1 MIDRSKSIRTKLLF
15 PLLVIMMIQ
24 AVLFVAVITF
34 GGVFRNMK
42 MNAVDI
48 LRENT
53 ENSRLYLEKEII
65 HRWINVIADTDVITD
80 EIQNVLD
87 HEGKQANDIKED
99 PQLNRLITEKIT
111 QQMIDLL
118 HRSYATGI
126 FVVLDGPAAV
136 NQESGLRSGVYIR
149 DYDTSSYA
157 LDNSDL
163 LLERGL
169 PSVSKSYNIAL
180 DSFWELGYSFDE
192 TDVNSE
198 FFFKPYNSA
207 LEHGAGYQEAVNYGY
222 LSKGIRLNKMDK
234 DVITYSIPII
244 LKDGSIIGVAG
255 LDMTMAQV
263 QSLLDYN
270 ELEDDGR
277 GILLLGVREA
287 GTTDVHKVTVAGAM
301 YNRFFSG
308 VTDLSYSYNEKD
320 EMDTITSS
328 DGGLWFIAEEKLD
341 IYANNTPFESDEW
354 VLLGMVE
361 RKNLLSFYD
370 TMRTGLLTSMLTPI
384 LLSFIGGIIAGNVVT
399 KPVRKLV
406 EELREN
412 KDYSQLKL
420 KRLNISEIDEL
431 TDAIEKLSQDVAQA
445 ASRISS
451 ILENANVAIGVFEI
465 NSDENHVFCSRSL
478 YEMMGWGCLE
488 DRYIYMSKPEFD
500 SRMAEFKGRY
510 RECEPHVYYLPDQGP
525 KWLKLITTSQ
535 SEGRLLGVL
544 SDVTSDMQEK
554 IKLERERDYDLLTDI
569 YNRRAFRER
578 IEWMIKDK
586 SCSCAAMVMWDLD
599 NLKYINDTYGHDEGD
614 RYIRLF
620 ADKLRVF
627 EDAGGIISRYSGDE
641 FVTFLYS
648 AEGKDDIRQRMDQF
662 MSTLKDTTMLIN
674 GYAIPLRVSAGFAW
688 YPDNADQFDLL
699 LNYADFA
706 MYTVKHSVKGIALEF
721 NPESYTNNSYLLSG
735 REELNRMFEK
745 QLVDFAFQP
754 IVTRDG
760 GVYGYELLM
769 RPKLKNLKGINEILN
784 LARVQA
790 KLPQMEELTWKA
802 GLQSY
807 VSQVKAGNVGKNE
820 KIFINSI
827 ASTTLSDGD
836 VLMIEENYKDYLDR
850 LVIEMTESEPL
861 DQNCLEKKIN
871 IAKKWGAMIAIDDF
885 GAGYNSESV
894 LLQIDPGIVKFDM
907 NLVRNIHEDTNRQM
921 LLQNLM
927 EYTRRR
933 RIITLAEGVET
944 EGELKLLLEYGVDL
958 FQGFYLA
965 RPEMEVRPISPYVIE
980 KLRFLQMGNTQSEN

>member
-1 MIDRSKSIRTKLLF
+1 MADRSKSIRTKLLF
-15 PLLVIMMIQ
+15 PLLVIMMMQ
-24 AVLFVAVITF
+24 AALFFAVITF
-34 GGVFRNMK
+34 GGVFRNLK
-42 MNAVDI
+42 TNAIDI

-87 HEGKQANDIKED
+87 REGKRAEDIKTD
-99 PQLNRLITEKIT
+99 PQLNRLVTEKIT
-111 QQMIDLL
+111 KQLIELL
-118 HRSYATGI
+118 HRSYATGV

-136 NQESGLRSGVYIR
+136 NQEAGLRSGIYIR

-169 PSVSKSYNIAL
+169 PSVSKSFGIAL
-180 DSFWELGYSFDE
+180 DSFWELGYALDE
-192 TDVNSE
+192 NDVNSE
-198 FFFKPYNSA
+198 YFFKPYNSA
-207 LEHGAGYQEAVNYGY
+207 LEHGAGYHEAANYGY

-255 LDMTMAQV
+255 MDMTMTQI

-270 ELEDDGR
+270 ELEAGGR

-287 GTTDVHKVTVAGAM
+287 GTKDVHKVTVSGAL

-308 VTDLSYSYNEKD
+308 STDLSYTYNEKD
-320 EMDTITSS
+320 NIDTISSS
-328 DGGLWFIAEEKLD
+328 DGKQWYIAEERLD
-341 IYANNTPFESDEW
+341 IYGNNTPFETDEW
-354 VLLGMVE
+354 VMLGMVE
-361 RKNLLSFYD
+361 RKDLLSFYD
-370 TMRTGLLTSMLTPI
+370 TMRTGLLTSFLIPI
-384 LLSFIGGIIAGNVVT
+384 FLSFLGGFISGNVVT
-399 KPVRKLV
+399 KPIRNLV

-412 KDYSQLKL
+412 KDYSRLKL

-465 NSDENHVFCSRSL
+465 NANDNQVFCSRSL
-478 YEMMGWGCLE
+478 CEMMGWGSLE
-488 DRYIYMSKPEFD
+488 DLYIYMEKPEFD
-500 SRMAEFKGRY
+500 ERMAGFKADY
-510 RECEPHVYYLPDQGP
+510 KECEPHIYYLPDKGP
-525 KWLKLITTSQ
+525 KWLKLITAKQ
-535 SEGRLLGVL
+535 NGGRLLGVL

-578 IEWMIKDK
+578 IEWILEEK

-620 ADKLRVF
+620 ADKLHIL
-627 EDAGGIISRYSGDE
+627 ETSGGIVSRYSGDE
-641 FVTFLYS
+641 FVTFLYT
-648 AEGKDDIRQRMDQF
+648 ENGKDDIRRRMEEF
-662 MSTLKDTTMLIN
+662 MTSLKETTMVIN

-688 YPDNADQFDLL
+688 YPDNADQFDVL

-721 NPESYTNNSYLLSG
+721 DPESYTNNSYLLSG
-735 REELNRMFEK
+735 REELNQLFEK

-760 GVYGYELLM
+760 GVFGYEMLM
-769 RPKLKNLKGINEILN
+769 RPKLKNLRGINEILN

-802 GLQSY
+802 GMKFY
-807 VSQVKAGNVGKNE
+807 DAQVKTGNVSVEE

-827 ASTTLSDGD
+827 ASTTLSDAD
-836 VLMIEENYKDYLDR
+836 ISMIEEMYGQYLDR

-861 DQNCLEKKIN
+861 DQNCLENKIK
-871 IAKKWGAMIAIDDF
+871 IAKRWGAMIAIDDF

-894 LLQIDPGIVKFDM
+894 LLQIDPAIVKFDM
-907 NLVRNIHEDTNRQM
+907 NLVRNIHEDVNRQM
-921 LLQNLM
+921 LLKNLM
-927 EYTRRR
+927 EYTRKR

-965 RPEMEVRPISPYVIE
+965 RPEMEIRPISPYVID
-980 KLRFLQMGNTQSEN
+980 KLRSLQLEN